1 MEGEVKRELL
11 SPCGLYCGVCAV
23 FIAYRDG
30 NEKFKERLLGVY
42 GLSSTDQV
50 RCRGCLSG
58 ERFLYCDACPI
69 RDCSSG
75 RGYQGCYQCED
86 WPCERVDNFP
96 LPVGKKVMLRA
107 IPAWRELGTEEWV
120 RSEEERYRCPHC
132 GYGLFRG
139 ARRCRSCGSD
149 VDVD

>member
-1 MEGEVKRELL
+1 MTGEMERELL
-11 SPCGLYCGVCAV
+11 APCGLYCGVCAV
-23 FIAYRDG
+23 MIAHRDG

-50 RCRGCLSG
+50 RCRGCLS
-58 ERFLYCDACPI
+58 EDRFLYCEVCPI
-69 RDCSSG
+69 RDCCQR

-86 WPCERVDNFP
+86 WPCDYVDDFP

-120 RSEEERYRCPHC
+120 RSEEERYRCPRC
-132 GYGLFRG
+132 GYRLFRG
-139 ARRCRSCGSD
+139 ARRCRSCGAQ